1 MNDFLEQWLK
11 ALEESPK
18 DAWLEALTILC
29 LKNVTEEYEQKFF
42 VLLRYFEKNDNNP
55 NLCKIKQIYLIFKE
69 HEVTHLRNLNTI
81 NQVLNNV
88 LSSKQN
94 TTPSCKPL
102 EKKEFKKWWI

>member
-18 DAWLEALTILC
+18 DALLEALTILS
-29 LKNVTEEYEQKFF
+29 LKNITEEYEHKYFT
-42 VLLRYFEKNDNNP
+42 LLNYFEKNEGNS

-69 HEVTHLRNLNTI
+69 HEVTHLRNLNKI

-88 LSSKQN
+88 LSNKQVN
-94 TTPSCKPL
+94 TPKCKPL